1 MLQKTCHIMSNS
13 FTVDNDDK
21 VLLLKVLSNI
31 INNPDS
37 IKYKSID
44 VQALLDRFKDKKCI
58 EILQKAGFK
67 KSIEE
72 RGLRLKFDNDQYSE
86 LEYVYSQLM
95 FIHIFNEN
103 SFVSYNPH
111 MLDAFNSKYLLKPT
125 RLHVNEYNCYNLRK
139 CPSLCSISQ
148 ILLFYDS
155 YIDGLSEE
163 KHDISIFESVYS
175 NIRNNYNDT
184 NLLNDYHHLITV
196 HRNQFEEI
204 YN

>member
-1 MLQKTCHIMSNS
+1 MTHNQFCKQNAKHN
-13 FTVDNDDK
+13 
-21 VLLLKVLSNI
+21 KVLSNI

-125 RLHVNEYNCYNLRK
+125 RLHV
-139 CPSLCSISQ
+139 I
-148 ILLFYDS
+148 
-155 YIDGLSEE
+155 
-163 KHDISIFESVYS
+163 IFSDMVVACEQCLA
-175 NIRNNYNDT
+175 I
-184 NLLNDYHHLITV
+184 
-196 HRNQFEEI
+196 
-204 YN
+204 